1 MYNIYHFFAF
11 LINVRS
17 ELSSVRKLQ
26 DFHFSTVPLAY
37 RDNAGFPSLV
47 LRMHKGYSSPGG
59 ELIGTVDSD
68 SYNVPSLE
76 SHIPTG
82 EIAIGALGHGRA
94 ARIYKSMEDAG
105 EVSSWRRT
113 RDVYYLI
120 RGRNNGNT
128 KVCLVHGRFFETTIK
143 REYVLRE
150 ALEEA
155 LAECM
160 EKQPLSRDQFDSLWR
175 VFERE
180 VFSEKSH
187 QVGIGTV
194 EFQLGVQTH
203 ENIGANVLSSFYYPK
218 IRDNTLNFVIPH
230 FPAEKNA
237 YRKSSLRRV
246 LSSSEQDQGEEFS
259 IDHPRWGKFFVLSY
273 AL

>member
-11 LINVRS
+11 LLRVRS
-17 ELSSVRKLQ
+17 ELSETTRLV
-26 DFHFSTVPLAY
+26 DYHFDSVPLAY
-37 RDNAGFPSLV
+37 RDTVSFPSLL
-47 LRMHKGYSSPGG
+47 LRMHARMPEPGG
-59 ELIGTVDSD
+59 ELIGIVDSD

-105 EVSSWRRT
+105 EVSSWRRM

-128 KVCLVHGRFFETTIK
+128 KVCLVHGRFFETTVK

-155 LAECM
+155 LADCM
-160 EKQPLSRDQFDSLWR
+160 EKQPLSRDQFDTLWR

-187 QVGIGTV
+187 QVSIGTV
-194 EFQLGVQTH
+194 EFQLGVRTH
-203 ENIGANVLSSFYYPK
+203 QNIGANILSSFYYPK
-218 IRDNTLNFVIPH
+218 IRDNTLNFVIPL

-237 YRKSSLRRV
+237 YRKPSLRRV
-246 LSSSEQDQGEEFS
+246 LSSSEQEEGDEFS

>member
-26 DFHFSTVPLAY
+26 DFHFNVVPLAY
-37 RDNAGFPSLV
+37 RDNAGFPALV
-47 LRMHKGYSSPGG
+47 IRMHKGYSSPSG
-59 ELIGTVDSD
+59 EFVGIVDSN
-68 SYNVPSLE
+68 SYNVPSFE

-82 EIAIGALGHGRA
+82 AMSFDMLGHDKVA
-94 ARIYKSMEDAG
+94 KIFNSMQAAG
-105 EVSSWRRT
+105 EVPGWIHERE
-113 RDVYYLI
+113 VYYLI

-128 KVCLVHGRFFETTIK
+128 KVCLVHGRFFETTVK
-143 REYVLRE
+143 REYVLRQ

-155 LAECM
+155 LADCM
-160 EKQPLSRDQFDSLWR
+160 EKQPLSRDQFDTLWR
-175 VFERE
+175 VLERE

-187 QVGIGTV
+187 QVSIGTV
-194 EFQLGVQTH
+194 NFQLGVQTH
-203 ENIGANVLSSFYYPK
+203 ENIGANILSSFYYPE
-218 IRDNTLNFVIPH
+218 IRDNSLNFVIPL
-230 FPAEKNA
+230 FPAETNA

-246 LSSSEQDQGEEFS
+246 LASSEQEQGEEFS
-259 IDHPRWGKFFVLSY
+259 IDHPLWGKFFVLSY